1 MITAGSPLVYR
12 KPFTAAQLDARAVNS
27 RDARGFGT
35 RTRKNE
41 GEQKKENN

>member
-1 MITAGSPLVYR
+1 M
-12 KPFTAAQLDARAVNS
+12 AAQLDARTVNS

-41 GEQKKENN
+41 GERKKKKIINESGAIVVYRPG